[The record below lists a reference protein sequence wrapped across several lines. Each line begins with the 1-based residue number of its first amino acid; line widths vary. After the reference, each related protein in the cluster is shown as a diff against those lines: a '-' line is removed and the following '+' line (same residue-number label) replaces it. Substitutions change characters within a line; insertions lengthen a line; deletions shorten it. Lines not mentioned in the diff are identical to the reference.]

1 MAMRGLATIFW
12 LGTKELRSVLRDTV
26 MVVFIIWSFTLGIT
40 SKAGSQGESV
50 NNASVAIVDQD
61 GSALSA
67 RIETALYPPYFQRP
81 DQISISEMEDLM
93 DAGEYMFVIVI
104 PPRFAAD
111 LIAGRGATV
120 QVNADA
126 TAATQASLGVGY
138 IQSIIDGEA
147 ARFLGQTEIASS
159 VVDLVDRRSF
169 NEAGIAV
176 WFGSMVALLD
186 QVTMLVIILTGA
198 ALLRE
203 REHGTIE
210 HLMVMPLTPLQI
222 AFAKIW
228 ANGLVIL
235 ICFGLSLLLIVNALM
250 QVPVAGSI
258 GLLLFGTLIYLFAA
272 SSIGVFLGIVSRSM
286 AQFALLMII
295 TILPMQMLSG
305 GMSPVE
311 SQPDF
316 IQPVS
321 WILPSRHYMEFSQA
335 IVFRGAGLDVVWPE
349 FLTIAGLG
357 TIFLVASLMAF
368 RRSLAS
374 GG

>member
-1 MAMRGLATIFW
+1 MGMRALATILW

-26 MVVFIIWSFTLGIT
+26 MVVFIIWSFSLGVT

-147 ARFLGQTEIASS
+147 ARFLGQTEMASS

-169 NEAGIAV
+169 NAAGIAV
-176 WFGSMVALLD
+176 WFGSIVALLD

-235 ICFGLSLLLIVNALM
+235 ICFGLSLLLIVNAIM

-258 GLLLFGTLIYLFAA
+258 GLLLLGTVIYLFAA
-272 SSIGVFLGIVSRSM
+272 SSIGVFLGTVSRSM

-357 TIFLVASLMAF
+357 TIFLVASLIAF